1 MNVPWQVFFS
11 IHITKVNLNKPLP
24 YPITAAHAT
33 EITISLNRVSNL
45 QRNSGCNLPHP
56 IFQTILTETVRHEII
71 FVNQLQKIV
80 VTYVD
85 GQEAQASWKKPAFS
99 FWKWCEKTY
108 KVVFTAETSS
118 NYTCI
123 VRMAGFFFRRH
134 RLVMGFCTIFISNCS

>member
-85 GQEAQASWKKPAFS
+85 GQEAQASWK
-99 FWKWCEKTY
+99 
-108 KVVFTAETSS
+108 
-118 NYTCI
+118 TCI
-123 VRMAGFFFRRH
+123 LFLEVMWEDVQGCVCCRDVFKLNLHSENGRVFFRRDS
-134 RLVMGFCTIFISNCS
+134 LVMGFCTIFISNCS